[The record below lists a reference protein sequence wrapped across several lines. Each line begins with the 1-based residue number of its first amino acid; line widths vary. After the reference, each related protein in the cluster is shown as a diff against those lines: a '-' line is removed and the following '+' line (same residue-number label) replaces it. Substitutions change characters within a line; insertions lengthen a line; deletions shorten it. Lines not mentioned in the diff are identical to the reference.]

1 MATKIDSTKLQPSS
15 IFSSLEKSQN
25 KVEKLGSKVSTSNK
39 RWPECRD
46 PRKPNVDI
54 PLMAFT
60 IPKYVES
67 VIAAIKNPSGIF
79 GSKEYTAMRNY
90 LIEIVKYAENGQN
103 QTAVEKSFAIVKEQ
117 YQGIAADKIATNF
130 GEVLAPIFAVRWVK
144 PFIDKPNATQ
154 SGSSLQAAYGS
165 AGASLKYILF
175 PDVQNY
181 PLFDFFISDGYIFG
195 FSVKGT
201 GSSNPLGAAEYK
213 KRYSDE
219 KWIKT
224 LSKQKAKKFKTTYK
238 NEIALFDA
246 IAGHLMMT
254 GPLVAMSLLINSQ
267 PSIGS
272 KKSPIAGGIS
282 LTTGKPGRKSPEY
295 KETLEQ
301 TLAPINLADLATKI
315 ESKKFTAKSQLFDS
329 KGKSTLGLNDT
340 ESEALINFLLYFSL
354 GRSKQAGEFEKFQND
369 RSLWTLTQLTA
380 GMIQYICDGSFPK
393 MTEFTRELFPDLNI
407 IKVKI
412 SSNGIPTFQLQEH
425 RNIGAALAKV
435 LEKDAQLIKQ
445 GSDYAFRSKARFKDV
460 SDKLGVQ
467 L

>member
-117 YQGIAADKIATNF
+117 YQGIATDKIATNF

-201 GSSNPLGAAEYK
+201 GSSNPLSAAEYQ
-213 KRYSDE
+213 KRYSNE
-219 KWIKT
+219 EWIKKI
-224 LSKQKAKKFKTTYK
+224 SKNKADTFRTTYK

-246 IAGHLMMT
+246 ITGHRQWT
-254 GPLVAMSLLINSQ
+254 GPLVAMSLLMNS
-267 PSIGS
+267 SIGS
-272 KKSPIAGGIS
+272 KTSPIAS
-282 LTTGKPGRKSPEY
+282 ERKY
-295 KETLEQ
+295 KQTLKQ
-301 TLAPINLADLATKI
+301 TLAPINLLRLASTI
-315 ESKKFTAKSQLFDS
+315 DTKKFSGKNQLFNS
-329 KGKSTLGLNDT
+329 KGQSTLGLNAA

-354 GRSKQAGEFEKFQND
+354 GRSKRAGEFKTFQND
-369 RSLWTLTQLTA
+369 PSLWTLSQLTS

-407 IKVKI
+407 VKVNI
-412 SSNGIPTFQLQEH
+412 SSKGIPTFQLQEH
-425 RNIGAALAKV
+425 RNVGTALSKI
-435 LEKDAQLIKQ
+435 LKEESKLIKQ
-445 GSDYAFRSKARFKDV
+445 GNDYAFRSKAGFGDV

>member
-1 MATKIDSTKLQPSS
+1 MATKIDSTKLQPSA

-54 PLMAFT
+54 SMIAFT
-60 IPKYVES
+60 IPAYVKS
-67 VIAAIKNPSGIF
+67 VIAAIEKPNGIF
-79 GSKEYTAMRNY
+79 GADAYTALRNY
-90 LIEIVKYAENGQN
+90 LIEIVKYAQNGKN
-103 QTAVEKSFAIVKEQ
+103 QKAVEEAFTIVKQQ
-117 YQGIAADKIATNF
+117 YTGIDAGNIATNF

-144 PFIDKPNATQ
+144 PFIGKPKTRQ

-201 GSSNPLGAAEYK
+201 GSSNPLSAAEYQ
-213 KRYSDE
+213 KRYSNE
-219 KWIKT
+219 EWIKKI
-224 LSKQKAKKFKTTYK
+224 SKNKADTFRTTYK

-246 IAGHLMMT
+246 ITGHRQWT
-254 GPLVAMSLLINSQ
+254 GPLVAMSLLINS
-267 PSIGS
+267 SIGS
-272 KKSPIAGGIS
+272 KTSPIAS
-282 LTTGKPGRKSPEY
+282 ERKY
-295 KETLEQ
+295 KQTLKQ

-407 IKVKI
+407 VKVNI
-412 SSNGIPTFQLQEH
+412 SSKGIPTFQLQEH
-425 RNIGAALAKV
+425 RNVGTALSKI
-435 LEKDAQLIKQ
+435 LKEESKLIKQ
-445 GSDYAFRSKARFKDV
+445 GNDYAFRSKAGFGDV